1 MVELLDETTSK
12 MKELRKDIEILAKD
26 NELSFQQIHRN
37 GKDMA
42 IDMES
47 EQYAD
52 IEKEE
57 EGLVKR
63 IKRLEKAIQT
73 RSENRLMER

>member
-73 RSENRLMER
+73 KSENRLMER

>member
-1 MVELLDETTSK
+1 MVDLLDETTASI
-12 MKELRKDIEILAKD
+12 KELRQDLEILSKD
-26 NELSFQQIHRN
+26 NELSFQQIHLN

-57 EGLVKR
+57 EGLVTR
-63 IKRLEKAIQT
+63 IKRLEKGIQT
-73 RSENRLMER
+73 KSENRLLER